1 MKFDPTKAEAVE
13 DDVFDKFMEHMNARA
28 QSKQL
33 QQAADSLR
41 ILLEMTRRDS
51 EDLLS
56 KYLSEFDAWVK
67 KRDEEMRTKVEES
80 IAGSITGSIENA
92 MSESVAQSSAISA
105 KLEKVGGKM
114 GESID
119 RVIARTD
126 SISTSLGRVEKL
138 VKDLT
143 AVPKGVDPDNG
154 SIRTILSEVS
164 NIRAQLETPR
174 EDKMGIL
181 VDMLKAMKETAPQK
195 KSWAFTI
202 ERDDFARIKNVTATS
217 S

>member
-41 ILLEMTRRDS
+41 VLLEMTRRDS
-51 EDLLS
+51 EELLS
-56 KYLSEFDAWVK
+56 KYRDEFDQMVKARDEQLQSQMVDAVASTAGKVESDVK
-67 KRDEEMRTKVEES
+67 KMTGKVEES
-80 IAGSITGSIENA
+80 FDRMMTRADA
-92 MSESVAQSSAISA
+92 M
-105 KLEKVGGKM
+105 
-114 GESID
+114 
-119 RVIARTD
+119 
-126 SISTSLGRVEKL
+126 STSLGRVEKL
-138 VKDLT
+138 VKDLA

-154 SIRTILSEVS
+154 AIRTILSEVAT
-164 NIRAQLETPR
+164 IRAQLETPR

-181 VDMLKAMKETAPQK
+181 IDMVKAMKEEVPPK
-195 KSWAFTI
+195 KSWTFTV

-217 S
+217 D